1 MTTQQPTQQP
11 EAPESPL
18 SDRVSKLEAIAEETR
33 IRLAENHAD
42 HQTLRAEIL
51 ALGDKVD
58 RQGEAHRAEIDR
70 QGEAHRA
77 EIRALSDKID
87 RQGEALN
94 AKIDKQG
101 ESLRAEMQRQTY
113 RIIGAF
119 ITVWAATVG
128 AAIAL
133 FLAM

>member
-11 EAPESPL
+11 EATQDPVIV
-18 SDRVSKLEAIAEETR
+18 RVGKLEAIAEETHL
-33 IRLAENHAD
+33 RLAENHAE
-42 HQTLRAEIL
+42 HQTLSEKIDRQGESLRAEIR
-51 ALGDKVD
+51 ALSDKVDRQGEALSDKVD
-58 RQGEAHRAEIDR
+58 RQGEAHRAEINR

-77 EIRALSDKID
+77 EIKTLNEKID
-87 RQGEALN
+87 
-94 AKIDKQG
+94 
-101 ESLRAEMQRQTY
+101 RQTY